1 MADRTDGGS
10 TAPRRHIIALG
21 GGGFSMEPENHLLDL
36 YVLRQS
42 PGDRPRICF
51 LATASGDSP
60 EYIGRFY
67 RAFAE
72 HPCVPSHLSLFDP
85 PVADIRKL
93 ILQQD
98 IIYVGGGNTKSMLA
112 LWREWEL
119 DHIFRE
125 AWERGIVLAGI
136 SAGSICWFAW
146 GLTDSIPGSLTPL
159 PCLGFLP
166 GSNCPHYNGEV
177 ERRPA
182 YRQAVASGA
191 LADGYA
197 ADDGVA
203 LHFTGTELAG
213 CVSSRPEARAYRVER
228 MPDGDAL
235 ETPITPV
242 YLGPVEVQ

>member
-1 MADRTDGGS
+1 MVDRIDSGGPA
-10 TAPRRHIIALG
+10 TRRHIIALG
-21 GGGFSMEPENHLLDL
+21 GGGFSMESENHLLDL
-36 YVLRQS
+36 YVLRQATA
-42 PGDRPRICF
+42 DRPRICF
-51 LATASGDSP
+51 LGTASGDASD
-60 EYIGRFY
+60 YIDRFY

-72 HPCVPSHLSLFDP
+72 HPCAPSHLSLFDP

-136 SAGSICWFAW
+136 SAGSICWFDW

-166 GSNCPHYNGEV
+166 GSNCPHYDGEV

-182 YRQAVASGA
+182 FRQAVASGE
-191 LADGYA
+191 LPDGYA
-197 ADDGVA
+197 VDDGVA
-203 LHFTGTELAG
+203 LHFSGLDLTR
-213 CVSSRPEARAYRVER
+213 CVSSRLEARAYRVEHTA
-228 MPDGDAL
+228 DGDSL

-242 YLGPVEVQ
+242 YLGSVEVQ

>member
-1 MADRTDGGS
+1 MADRTDAGG
-10 TAPRRHIIALG
+10 TTPRRQIIALG
-21 GGGFSMEPENHLLDL
+21 GGGFSMEPENHTLDL
-36 YVLRQS
+36 YVLRQAS
-42 PGDRPRICF
+42 GDRPLICF
-51 LATASGDSP
+51 LATASGDSSD
-60 EYIGRFY
+60 YIERFY
-67 RAFAE
+67 RAFAP

-85 PVADIRKL
+85 PVADMHRL

-119 DHIFRE
+119 DHILHE

-136 SAGSICWFAW
+136 SAGSICWFDW
-146 GLTDSIPGSLTPL
+146 GLTDSIPGPLTPL

-166 GSNCPHYNGEV
+166 GSNCPHYDGEI

-191 LADGYA
+191 LPDGYA

-203 LHFTGTELAG
+203 LHFIGTELDR
-213 CVSSRPEARAYRVER
+213 CVSSRPDARAYRVER
-228 MPDGDAL
+228 TPEGTTR
-235 ETPITPV
+235 ETSMTSV
-242 YLGPVEVQ
+242 YLGHLEVQ